1 MKSSFFNDNK
11 VLIIGLLSAVA
22 LAMNE
27 LFVKGQSSTK
37 ALVFAAFIAALSFL
51 ANNLR
56 GQWATIAGILGTS
69 LATYVTMD
77 QTGTISWPQLI
88 MQAVIA
94 LLAVVAPPAKS
105 RGYEHSNTIEQA
117 KYAGEKIKPTA
128 LGGK

>member
-1 MKSSFFNDNK
+1 MNSNFWNNNK

-22 LAMNE
+22 LALNE
-27 LFVKGQSSTK
+27 IFVKGDYNTK

-56 GQWATIAGILGTS
+56 GQWATIAGILGTTI
-69 LATYVTMD
+69 ATYVTMD
-77 QTGTISWPQLI
+77 QTGNVSWPQLI

-105 RGYEHSNTIEQA
+105 RGYEHTVTIEGARYQ
-117 KYAGEKIKPTA
+117 GERKVPTA
-128 LGGK
+128 IGKK

>member
-11 VLIIGLLSAVA
+11 VLIIGLFSAVA
-22 LAMNE
+22 LALNE
-27 LFVKGQSSTK
+27 VFSKGDYNSK

-56 GQWATIAGILGTS
+56 GQWATIAGILGTTLS
-69 LATYVTMD
+69 TYITMD
-77 QTGTISWPQLI
+77 QTGNISWPQLI

-105 RGYEHSNTIEQA
+105 RGYEHTQTIENA
-117 KYAGEKIKPTA
+117 KGAGERIKSTM
-128 LGGK
+128 LGSK

>member
-1 MKSSFFNDNK
+1 MNSSFWNNNK

-22 LAMNE
+22 LALNE
-27 LFVKGQSSTK
+27 IFVKGDYNTK
-37 ALVFAAFIAALSFL
+37 ALVFSAFIAALSFL

-56 GQWATIAGILGTS
+56 GQWATIAGILGTT

-77 QTGTISWPQLI
+77 QTGSISWPQLI

-105 RGYEHSNTIEQA
+105 RGYEHTATIEDARYQ
-117 KYAGEKIKPTA
+117 GERKVPTTI
-128 LGGK
+128 GKK

>member
-1 MKSSFFNDNK
+1 MNSNFWNNNK
-11 VLIIGLLSAVA
+11 VLIIGLLSAIA
-22 LAMNE
+22 LALNE
-27 LFVKGQSSTK
+27 LFMKGESSTK

-69 LATYVTMD
+69 VATYVTMD
-77 QTGTISWPQLI
+77 QSGTISWAQLI

-105 RGYEHSNTIEQA
+105 RGYEHTNTIEQA
-117 KYAGEKIKPTA
+117 KYSGEKIKPTA
-128 LGGK
+128 LGSK